1 MILHLLPRRTWEE
14 VRSDEEY
21 LPETF
26 EADGFV
32 HCSGDEDI
40 LLAVANRFYSAVDD
54 ELVVLTLDEGRLR
67 SDVRWEA
74 ADPRPPPGVDPGTT
88 FPHVYGPVELGAV
101 ADVRRLRRDSAGRF
115 VGYEP
120 IS

>member
-1 MILHLLPRRTWEE
+1 M
-14 VRSDEEY
+14 RSDEEY

-32 HCSGDEDI
+32 HAAATTTSS
-40 LLAVANRFYSAVDD
+40 LAVANRFYTAVDD

-67 SDVRWEA
+67 SEVRWEA
-74 ADPRPPPGVDPGTT
+74 ADPGPPPGVDPGTT
-88 FPHVYGPVELGAV
+88 FPHVYGPVELAAV
-101 ADVRRLRRDSAGRF
+101 AEVRRLRRDAAGRF